1 MVSTALEYGTGHE
14 QQGREELSRPGGPPA
29 GGLAALRHSPAEHLA
44 GAFAAAGVSGERGVQ
59 LREVAYVTMIS
70 LRVDPAS
77 DTAAKLAEV
86 LGTTLPAGCGQ
97 TATGEGRTVLWQGPD
112 EFLVITDDDAGPLV
126 QTLAG
131 KLEGTPGSVVDVS
144 ANRTTLELSGPSARA
159 VLEKSC
165 ALDLH
170 PRAFAPGTAVS
181 TVLAGVPAVL
191 WQLEGRGGF
200 PASTGGPAQAPTY
213 RLMPRAS
220 FADYL
225 GRWLI
230 DGMAEFAA
238 PEIPAA
244 QPVPAARQTAPAAA
258 GNRPAGNR
266 PEAN

>member
-14 QQGREELSRPGGPPA
+14 QQGRD
-29 GGLAALRHSPAEHLA
+29 GLAALRHSPAEHLA
-44 GAFAAAGVSGERGVQ
+44 GAFAAAEVSGERGVRLQ
-59 LREVAYVTMIS
+59 EVAYVTMIS
-70 LRVDPAS
+70 LRVDPVGDA
-77 DTAAKLAEV
+77 AAKLAEV
-86 LGTTLPAGCGQ
+86 LGTTLPARCGQ
-97 TATGEGRTVLWQGPD
+97 TATGDSHTVLWQGPD

-126 QTLAG
+126 QALAG
-131 KLEGTPGSVVDVS
+131 KLEGNPGSVVDVS
-144 ANRTTLELSGPSARA
+144 ANRTTLELSGPAARA

-170 PRAFAPGTAVS
+170 PRAFASGTAVS

-191 WQLEGRGGF
+191 WQLDD
-200 PASTGGPAQAPTY
+200 APTY

-238 PEIPAA
+238 PEIPDA
-244 QPVPAARQTAPAAA
+244 QPVPAARQAVPAAS
-258 GNRPAGNR
+258 GNR
-266 PEAN
+266 PEAH